1 MIELWNLLALH
12 AALGVSQPEGTCSYR
27 LCLPDAV
34 LHLIDGVVGDAVAA
48 YLLRRVYRTR
58 MIERWSLLFLARDV
72 ASQFVRE

>member
-1 MIELWNLLALH
+1 MIGWWRLPFLH
-12 AALGVSQPEGTCSYR
+12 AALIIGLSGGTCSHR

-58 MIERWSLLFLARDV
+58 MIERWNLSFLLAAPAAD
-72 ASQFVRE
+72 